1 MKIKGNRFVT
11 SILAASMLS
20 GTFFVPAS
28 AGELEGESAIA
39 GMAVTLNN
47 YYAGEETPD
56 EAILDYLVPKA
67 QATSE
72 AESETET
79 EEPKTEEPKTV
90 MAATVAV
97 TSDASNVGL
106 VSAAGYL
113 NVREQ
118 PSTGSVT
125 VGRLFSNCQVN
136 IKSSVN
142 NSEGSWYRIT
152 CGDVEGY
159 VSAAYVL
166 VGTAAKTAED
176 NIQNRYAVV
185 TADQLN
191 VRDSASDSANV
202 VGTVYK
208 DEEYAIIEDQGDFV
222 KIHIANDEVGYVS
235 KSGITIKTQFAQA
248 QKVDNEFV
256 SQELENFMIDIN
268 YSRNVYEQAMAEGTG
283 EGYYRAYAA
292 IVYAAELL
300 GYYSE
305 FAADSGL
312 EDLAAT
318 SKQEQESALALADAA
333 YKLASDSGYFTQVA
347 ESVASSEAAAESS
360 AAAESVQETQTQP
373 STDASSEGNT
383 TSNTAETT
391 APSSSASDET
401 ISVEVPTAAS
411 VTGIEACYQGGTKY
425 VGDVVYTAELF
436 VRVSYSDGTV
446 KDIYDGWYSPQVGM
460 TLKQEGYNVVTMYY
474 GDFSSN
480 LEVYANPAPE
490 TQPAAPET
498 QPAAP
503 ETQPAAPAPAPETQ
517 PAAPETQPAAPET
530 QPAAPAPA
538 PETQPAAPETQPAAP
553 APAPSGNGQSIVDY
567 AMQWVGQCNYVWGGT
582 NLTPGGGVDCSGF
595 TMNVYAAFG
604 ISLPHYSGEQIN
616 YGQAVSYEQLQ
627 PGDLICFSGHVG
639 IYIGGGMMVHAA
651 SAERGIVVD
660 NVFYNK
666 QPIGYRRLVQIIKI
680 QGRLSELTGG
690 LIFVYYNRKKRIH

>member
-373 STDASSEGNT
+373 STDASSEGNVT
-383 TSNTAETT
+383 NGTGETA

-503 ETQPAAPAPAPETQ
+503 ETQPAAPETQPAAPETQ
-517 PAAPETQPAAPET
+517 PTAPETQPAAPET

-627 PGDLICFSGHVG
+627 PGDLICFSGHVA

-666 QPIGYRRLVQIIKI
+666 QPIGYRRLV
-680 QGRLSELTGG
+680 
-690 LIFVYYNRKKRIH
+690 

>member
-72 AESETET
+72 AESETE
-79 EEPKTEEPKTV
+79 TEEPKTV

-347 ESVASSEAAAESS
+347 ESVASSEAAAEFS

-503 ETQPAAPAPAPETQ
+503 ETQPAAP
-517 PAAPETQPAAPET
+517 ETQPAAPET

-538 PETQPAAPETQPAAP
+538 PETQPAAPAP

-627 PGDLICFSGHVG
+627 PGDLICFSGHVA

-666 QPIGYRRLVQIIKI
+666 QPIGYRRLV
-680 QGRLSELTGG
+680 
-690 LIFVYYNRKKRIH
+690 

>member
-20 GTFFVPAS
+20 GTFFAPAS

-152 CGDVEGY
+152 CGDVECY

-360 AAAESVQETQTQP
+360 AAESVQETQTQP
-373 STDASSEGNT
+373 STDASSEGNVT
-383 TSNTAETT
+383 NGTGETA

-480 LEVYANPAPE
+480 LEVYANPAPTQA

-517 PAAPETQPAAPET
+517 PAAPAPAPET

-538 PETQPAAPETQPAAP
+538 PETQPAAPETQPAAPAP

-666 QPIGYRRLVQIIKI
+666 QPIGYRRLV
-680 QGRLSELTGG
+680 
-690 LIFVYYNRKKRIH
+690 

>member
-72 AESETET
+72 AESETE
-79 EEPKTEEPKTV
+79 TEEPKTV

-360 AAAESVQETQTQP
+360 AAESVQETQTQP
-373 STDASSEGNT
+373 STDASSEGNVT
-383 TSNTAETT
+383 NGTGETA

-401 ISVEVPTAAS
+401 ISVEVPTVAS

-480 LEVYANPAPE
+480 LEVYANPAPTQATQPAAPE

-517 PAAPETQPAAPET
+517 PAAPETQPAAP
-530 QPAAPAPA
+530 
-538 PETQPAAPETQPAAP
+538 AP

-666 QPIGYRRLVQIIKI
+666 QPIGYRRLV
-680 QGRLSELTGG
+680 
-690 LIFVYYNRKKRIH
+690 

>member
-72 AESETET
+72 AESETE
-79 EEPKTEEPKTV
+79 TEEPKTV

-166 VGTAAKTAED
+166 VGTAAKNAED

-360 AAAESVQETQTQP
+360 AAESVQEIQTQP

-383 TSNTAETT
+383 TSNAAETT

-401 ISVEVPTAAS
+401 ISVEVPTVAS

-480 LEVYANPAPE
+480 LEVYANPAPTQA
-490 TQPAAPET
+490 TQPATPET

-538 PETQPAAPETQPAAP
+538 PETQPAAPAPAP

-604 ISLPHYSGEQIN
+604 ISLPHYSGAQIN

-666 QPIGYRRLVQIIKI
+666 QPIGYRRLV
-680 QGRLSELTGG
+680 
-690 LIFVYYNRKKRIH
+690 

>member
-72 AESETET
+72 AESETE
-79 EEPKTEEPKTV
+79 TEEPKTV

-391 APSSSASDET
+391 APSSSESDET

-480 LEVYANPAPE
+480 LEVYANPAPTQA

-503 ETQPAAPAPAPETQ
+503 ETQPAAPAPETQ

-538 PETQPAAPETQPAAP
+538 PETQPAAPAP

-627 PGDLICFSGHVG
+627 PGDLICFSGHVA

-666 QPIGYRRLVQIIKI
+666 QPIGYRRLV
-680 QGRLSELTGG
+680 
-690 LIFVYYNRKKRIH
+690 

>member
-72 AESETET
+72 AESETE
-79 EEPKTEEPKTV
+79 TEEPKTV

-391 APSSSASDET
+391 APSSSESDET

-480 LEVYANPAPE
+480 LEVYANPAP
-490 TQPAAPET
+490 TQAT

-503 ETQPAAPAPAPETQ
+503 ETQPAAPAP
-517 PAAPETQPAAPET
+517 APETQPAAPET

-627 PGDLICFSGHVG
+627 PGDLICFSGHVA

-666 QPIGYRRLVQIIKI
+666 QPIGYRRLV
-680 QGRLSELTGG
+680 
-690 LIFVYYNRKKRIH
+690 

>member
-20 GTFFVPAS
+20 GTFIVPAS

-72 AESETET
+72 AESETE
-79 EEPKTEEPKTV
+79 TEEPKTV

-517 PAAPETQPAAPET
+517 PAAP
-530 QPAAPAPA
+530 
-538 PETQPAAPETQPAAP
+538 AP

-604 ISLPHYSGEQIN
+604 ISLPHYSGAQIN

-627 PGDLICFSGHVG
+627 PGDLICFSGHVA

-666 QPIGYRRLVQIIKI
+666 QPIGYRRLV
-680 QGRLSELTGG
+680 
-690 LIFVYYNRKKRIH
+690 

>member
-72 AESETET
+72 AESETE
-79 EEPKTEEPKTV
+79 TEEPKTV

-360 AAAESVQETQTQP
+360 AAESVQETQTQP
-373 STDASSEGNT
+373 STDASSEGNVT
-383 TSNTAETT
+383 NGTGETA

-480 LEVYANPAPE
+480 LEVYANPAPTQA

-517 PAAPETQPAAPET
+517 PAAP
-530 QPAAPAPA
+530 APA
-538 PETQPAAPETQPAAP
+538 PETQPAAPAP

-627 PGDLICFSGHVG
+627 PGDLICFSGHVA

-666 QPIGYRRLVQIIKI
+666 QPIGYRRLV
-680 QGRLSELTGG
+680 
-690 LIFVYYNRKKRIH
+690 

>member
-72 AESETET
+72 AESETE
-79 EEPKTEEPKTV
+79 TEEPKTV

-360 AAAESVQETQTQP
+360 AAESVQETQTQP

-401 ISVEVPTAAS
+401 ISVEVPTVAS

-480 LEVYANPAPE
+480 LEVYANPAPTQA
-490 TQPAAPET
+490 TQPA
-498 QPAAP
+498 
-503 ETQPAAPAPAPETQ
+503 APETQ

-530 QPAAPAPA
+530 QPAAP
-538 PETQPAAPETQPAAP
+538 AP

-666 QPIGYRRLVQIIKI
+666 QPIGYRRLV
-680 QGRLSELTGG
+680 
-690 LIFVYYNRKKRIH
+690 

>member
-72 AESETET
+72 AESETE
-79 EEPKTEEPKTV
+79 TEEPKTV

-360 AAAESVQETQTQP
+360 AAESVQETQTQP

-480 LEVYANPAPE
+480 LEVYANPASE

-503 ETQPAAPAPAPETQ
+503 ETQPVAPAPAPETQ

-538 PETQPAAPETQPAAP
+538 PETQPAAPETQPAAPAP

-604 ISLPHYSGEQIN
+604 ISLPHYSGSQIN

-666 QPIGYRRLVQIIKI
+666 QPIGYRRLV
-680 QGRLSELTGG
+680 
-690 LIFVYYNRKKRIH
+690 

>member
-72 AESETET
+72 AESETE
-79 EEPKTEEPKTV
+79 TEEPKTV

-256 SQELENFMIDIN
+256 SQELENFMININ

-360 AAAESVQETQTQP
+360 AAESVQETQTQP

-503 ETQPAAPAPAPETQ
+503 ETQPVAPAPAPETQ

-553 APAPSGNGQSIVDY
+553 APAPAPSGNGQSIVDY

-582 NLTPGGGVDCSGF
+582 NLTPGGGVDCYGF

-616 YGQAVSYEQLQ
+616 YGQAVSY
-627 PGDLICFSGHVG
+627 
-639 IYIGGGMMVHAA
+639 
-651 SAERGIVVD
+651 
-660 NVFYNK
+660 
-666 QPIGYRRLVQIIKI
+666 
-680 QGRLSELTGG
+680 
-690 LIFVYYNRKKRIH
+690 

>member
-72 AESETET
+72 AESETE
-79 EEPKTEEPKTV
+79 TEEPKTV

-360 AAAESVQETQTQP
+360 AAESVQETQTQP
-373 STDASSEGNT
+373 STDASSEGNVT
-383 TSNTAETT
+383 NGTGETA

-401 ISVEVPTAAS
+401 ISVEVPTVAS

-480 LEVYANPAPE
+480 LEVYANPAP

-530 QPAAPAPA
+530 QPAAPETQPAAPAPA
-538 PETQPAAPETQPAAP
+538 PETQPAAPAP

-666 QPIGYRRLVQIIKI
+666 QPIGYRRLV
-680 QGRLSELTGG
+680 
-690 LIFVYYNRKKRIH
+690 

>member
-20 GTFFVPAS
+20 GTFFAPAS

-360 AAAESVQETQTQP
+360 AAESVQETQTQP

-503 ETQPAAPAPAPETQ
+503 ETQPVAPAPAPETQ
-517 PAAPETQPAAPET
+517 PAAPETQPAAP
-530 QPAAPAPA
+530 
-538 PETQPAAPETQPAAP
+538 AP

-666 QPIGYRRLVQIIKI
+666 QPIGYRRLV
-680 QGRLSELTGG
+680 
-690 LIFVYYNRKKRIH
+690 

>member
-20 GTFFVPAS
+20 GAFFVPAS

-72 AESETET
+72 AESETE
-79 EEPKTEEPKTV
+79 TEEPKTV

-191 VRDSASDSANV
+191 VRDSASDSAKV

-222 KIHIANDEVGYVS
+222 KIHISNDEVGYVS

-360 AAAESVQETQTQP
+360 AAESVQETQAQP

-383 TSNTAETT
+383 TNGTGESA

-401 ISVEVPTAAS
+401 ISVEVPTVAS

-480 LEVYANPAPE
+480 LEVYANPAPTQA

-503 ETQPAAPAPAPETQ
+503 ETQPAAPETQ

-538 PETQPAAPETQPAAP
+538 PETQPAAPETQPTPAP

-666 QPIGYRRLVQIIKI
+666 QPIGYRRLV
-680 QGRLSELTGG
+680 
-690 LIFVYYNRKKRIH
+690 

>member
-72 AESETET
+72 AESETE
-79 EEPKTEEPKTV
+79 TEEPKTV

-360 AAAESVQETQTQP
+360 AAESVQETQTQP
-373 STDASSEGNT
+373 STDASSEGNVT
-383 TSNTAETT
+383 NGTGETA

-401 ISVEVPTAAS
+401 ISVEVPTVAS

-503 ETQPAAPAPAPETQ
+503 ETQPAAP
-517 PAAPETQPAAPET
+517 ET

-538 PETQPAAPETQPAAP
+538 PETQPAAPETQPAAPAP

-627 PGDLICFSGHVG
+627 PGDLICFSGHVA

-666 QPIGYRRLVQIIKI
+666 QPIGYRRLV
-680 QGRLSELTGG
+680 
-690 LIFVYYNRKKRIH
+690 

>member
-530 QPAAPAPA
+530 QPVAPAPA
-538 PETQPAAPETQPAAP
+538 PETQPAAPETQPAAPAP

-666 QPIGYRRLVQIIKI
+666 QPIGYRRLV
-680 QGRLSELTGG
+680 
-690 LIFVYYNRKKRIH
+690 

>member
-72 AESETET
+72 AESETE
-79 EEPKTEEPKTV
+79 TEEPKTV

-360 AAAESVQETQTQP
+360 AAESVQETQTQP

-401 ISVEVPTAAS
+401 ISVEVPTVAS

-480 LEVYANPAPE
+480 LEVYANPAPTQA
-490 TQPAAPET
+490 TQPA
-498 QPAAP
+498 
-503 ETQPAAPAPAPETQ
+503 APETQ

-530 QPAAPAPA
+530 QPAAPETQPAA
-538 PETQPAAPETQPAAP
+538 PETQPAAPETQPATPETQPAAPAP

-567 AMQWVGQCNYVWGGT
+567 ALQWVGQSNYVWGGT

-604 ISLPHYSGEQIN
+604 ISLPHYSGSQIN

-627 PGDLICFSGHVG
+627 PGDLICFPGHVG

-666 QPIGYRRLVQIIKI
+666 QPIGYRRLV
-680 QGRLSELTGG
+680 
-690 LIFVYYNRKKRIH
+690 

>member
-72 AESETET
+72 AESETE
-79 EEPKTEEPKTV
+79 TEEPKTV

-347 ESVASSEAAAESS
+347 ESVASSEAAA
-360 AAAESVQETQTQP
+360 
-373 STDASSEGNT
+373 
-383 TSNTAETT
+383 
-391 APSSSASDET
+391 PSSSASDET
-401 ISVEVPTAAS
+401 ISVEVPTVAS

-480 LEVYANPAPE
+480 LEVYANPAPTQA

-538 PETQPAAPETQPAAP
+538 PETQPAAPAP

-627 PGDLICFSGHVG
+627 PGDLICFSGHVA

-666 QPIGYRRLVQIIKI
+666 QPIGYRRLV
-680 QGRLSELTGG
+680 
-690 LIFVYYNRKKRIH
+690 

>member
-72 AESETET
+72 AESETE
-79 EEPKTEEPKTV
+79 TEEPKTV

-360 AAAESVQETQTQP
+360 AAESVQETQTQP

-401 ISVEVPTAAS
+401 ISVEVPTVAS

-480 LEVYANPAPE
+480 LEVYANPVPETQPAAPE

-517 PAAPETQPAAPET
+517 PAAPETQPAAP
-530 QPAAPAPA
+530 
-538 PETQPAAPETQPAAP
+538 AP

-627 PGDLICFSGHVG
+627 PGDLICFSGHVA

-666 QPIGYRRLVQIIKI
+666 QPIGYRRLV
-680 QGRLSELTGG
+680 
-690 LIFVYYNRKKRIH
+690 

>member
-1 MKIKGNRFVT
+1 MKIKGNRFAT

-72 AESETET
+72 AESETE
-79 EEPKTEEPKTV
+79 TEEPKTV

-347 ESVASSEAAAESS
+347 ESVASSEAAAES
-360 AAAESVQETQTQP
+360 VQETQTQP

-383 TSNTAETT
+383 TSNTAGTT

-503 ETQPAAPAPAPETQ
+503 ETQPAAPAPETQ

-538 PETQPAAPETQPAAP
+538 PETQPAAPETQPTPAP

-666 QPIGYRRLVQIIKI
+666 QPIGYRRLV
-680 QGRLSELTGG
+680 
-690 LIFVYYNRKKRIH
+690 

>member
-1 MKIKGNRFVT
+1 MQIKGNRFVT

-72 AESETET
+72 AESETE
-79 EEPKTEEPKTV
+79 TEEPKTV

-530 QPAAPAPA
+530 QPVAPAPA
-538 PETQPAAPETQPAAP
+538 PETQPAAPETQPAAPAP

-627 PGDLICFSGHVG
+627 PGDLICFSGHVA

-666 QPIGYRRLVQIIKI
+666 QPIGYRRLV
-680 QGRLSELTGG
+680 
-690 LIFVYYNRKKRIH
+690 

>member
-72 AESETET
+72 AESETE
-79 EEPKTEEPKTV
+79 TEEPKTV

-360 AAAESVQETQTQP
+360 AAESVQETQTQP
-373 STDASSEGNT
+373 STDASSEGNVT
-383 TSNTAETT
+383 NGTGETA

-401 ISVEVPTAAS
+401 ISVEVPTVAS

-480 LEVYANPAPE
+480 LEVYANPAPTQA

-517 PAAPETQPAAPET
+517 PAAPETQPAVPETQPAAPET

-538 PETQPAAPETQPAAP
+538 PETQPAAPAP

-604 ISLPHYSGEQIN
+604 ISLPHYSGSQIN

-627 PGDLICFSGHVG
+627 PGDLICFSGHVA

-666 QPIGYRRLVQIIKI
+666 QPIGYRRLV
-680 QGRLSELTGG
+680 
-690 LIFVYYNRKKRIH
+690 

>member
-72 AESETET
+72 AESETE
-79 EEPKTEEPKTV
+79 TEEPKTV

-391 APSSSASDET
+391 APSSSESDET

-480 LEVYANPAPE
+480 LEVYANPAPTQA

-503 ETQPAAPAPAPETQ
+503 ETQPTVPETQ
-517 PAAPETQPAAPET
+517 PSQPTGSIRVTNVALSSDLTQYTLNLCSQYGVDSSVIFSVMYHESHFNAGAT
-530 QPAAPAPA
+530 
-538 PETQPAAPETQPAAP
+538 
-553 APAPSGNGQSIVDY
+553 SGSGAQGL
-567 AMQWVGQCNYVWGGT
+567 MQIIPRYSASRMEKLGVT
-582 NLTPGGGVDCSGF
+582 NLYDPASNILVGIDLLAEYYHTYGSWNQALTAYRTGNAGNDSA
-595 TMNVYAAFG
+595 YAATILG
-604 ISLPHYSGEQIN
+604 S
-616 YGQAVSYEQLQ
+616 
-627 PGDLICFSGHVG
+627 VG
-639 IYIGGGMMVHAA
+639 M
-651 SAERGIVVD
+651 
-660 NVFYNK
+660 F
-666 QPIGYRRLVQIIKI
+666 Q
-680 QGRLSELTGG
+680 T
-690 LIFVYYNRKKRIH
+690 VYYE

>member
-20 GTFFVPAS
+20 GTFFAPAS

-72 AESETET
+72 AESETE
-79 EEPKTEEPKTV
+79 TEEPKTV

-360 AAAESVQETQTQP
+360 AAESVQETQTQP
-373 STDASSEGNT
+373 STDASSEGNVT
-383 TSNTAETT
+383 NGTGETA

-480 LEVYANPAPE
+480 LEVYANPAPTQA

-517 PAAPETQPAAPET
+517 PAAPAPAPAPET

-538 PETQPAAPETQPAAP
+538 PETQPAAPETQPAAPAP

-666 QPIGYRRLVQIIKI
+666 QPIGYRRLV
-680 QGRLSELTGG
+680 
-690 LIFVYYNRKKRIH
+690 

>member
-72 AESETET
+72 AESETE
-79 EEPKTEEPKTV
+79 TEEPKTV

-166 VGTAAKTAED
+166 VGTAAKNAED

-347 ESVASSEAAAESS
+347 ESVASSEAAAES
-360 AAAESVQETQTQP
+360 VQETQTQP

-383 TSNTAETT
+383 TSNAAETT

-401 ISVEVPTAAS
+401 ISVEVPTVAS

-446 KDIYDGWYSPQVGM
+446 KDIYNGWYSPQVGM

-480 LEVYANPAPE
+480 LEVYANPAPTQATQPATPE

-517 PAAPETQPAAPET
+517 PAAPETQPAAP
-530 QPAAPAPA
+530 
-538 PETQPAAPETQPAAP
+538 AP

-604 ISLPHYSGEQIN
+604 ISLPHYSGAQIN

-666 QPIGYRRLVQIIKI
+666 QPIGYRRLV
-680 QGRLSELTGG
+680 
-690 LIFVYYNRKKRIH
+690 

>member
-72 AESETET
+72 AESETE
-79 EEPKTEEPKTV
+79 TEEPKTV

-360 AAAESVQETQTQP
+360 AAESVQETQTQP

-503 ETQPAAPAPAPETQ
+503 ETQPTVPETQ
-517 PAAPETQPAAPET
+517 PSQPTGSIRVTNVALSSDLTQYTLNLCSQYGVDSSVIFSVMYHESHFNAGAT
-530 QPAAPAPA
+530 
-538 PETQPAAPETQPAAP
+538 
-553 APAPSGNGQSIVDY
+553 SGSGAQGL
-567 AMQWVGQCNYVWGGT
+567 MQIIPRYSASRMAKLGVT
-582 NLTPGGGVDCSGF
+582 NLYDPASNILVGIDLLAEYYHTYGSWNQALTAYRTGNAGNDSA
-595 TMNVYAAFG
+595 YAATILG
-604 ISLPHYSGEQIN
+604 S
-616 YGQAVSYEQLQ
+616 
-627 PGDLICFSGHVG
+627 VG
-639 IYIGGGMMVHAA
+639 M
-651 SAERGIVVD
+651 
-660 NVFYNK
+660 F
-666 QPIGYRRLVQIIKI
+666 Q
-680 QGRLSELTGG
+680 T
-690 LIFVYYNRKKRIH
+690 VYYE

>member
-347 ESVASSEAAAESS
+347 ESVASSEAAA
-360 AAAESVQETQTQP
+360 
-373 STDASSEGNT
+373 
-383 TSNTAETT
+383 
-391 APSSSASDET
+391 
-401 ISVEVPTAAS
+401 S

-480 LEVYANPAPE
+480 LEVYANPAPTQA

-627 PGDLICFSGHVG
+627 PGDLICFSGHVA

-666 QPIGYRRLVQIIKI
+666 QPIGYRRLV
-680 QGRLSELTGG
+680 
-690 LIFVYYNRKKRIH
+690 

>member
-480 LEVYANPAPE
+480 LEVYANPAPTQA
-490 TQPAAPET
+490 TQPA
-498 QPAAP
+498 
-503 ETQPAAPAPAPETQ
+503 APETQ

-530 QPAAPAPA
+530 QPAAPETQPTV
-538 PETQPAAPETQPAAP
+538 PETQPSQPTGSIRVTNVALSSDLTQYTLNLCSQYGVDSSVIFSVMYHESQFNAGAT
-553 APAPSGNGQSIVDY
+553 SGKGAQGL
-567 AMQWVGQCNYVWGGT
+567 MQIIPRYSASRMAKLGVT
-582 NLTPGGGVDCSGF
+582 NLYDPASNILVGIDLLAEYYHTYGSWNQALTAYRTGNAGSDSA
-595 TMNVYAAFG
+595 YAATILG
-604 ISLPHYSGEQIN
+604 S
-616 YGQAVSYEQLQ
+616 
-627 PGDLICFSGHVG
+627 VG
-639 IYIGGGMMVHAA
+639 M
-651 SAERGIVVD
+651 
-660 NVFYNK
+660 F
-666 QPIGYRRLVQIIKI
+666 Q
-680 QGRLSELTGG
+680 T
-690 LIFVYYNRKKRIH
+690 VYYE

>member
-72 AESETET
+72 AESETE
-79 EEPKTEEPKTV
+79 TEEPKTV

-360 AAAESVQETQTQP
+360 AAESVQETQTQP
-373 STDASSEGNT
+373 STDASSEGNVT
-383 TSNTAETT
+383 NGTGETA

-401 ISVEVPTAAS
+401 ISVEVPTVAS

-480 LEVYANPAPE
+480 LEVYANPAPTQA

-498 QPAAP
+498 QPAAPAPAP

-530 QPAAPAPA
+530 QPAAP
-538 PETQPAAPETQPAAP
+538 ETQPAAPETQPAAPAP

-627 PGDLICFSGHVG
+627 PGDLICFSGHVA

-666 QPIGYRRLVQIIKI
+666 QPIGYRRLV
-680 QGRLSELTGG
+680 
-690 LIFVYYNRKKRIH
+690 

>member
-20 GTFFVPAS
+20 GTF
-28 AGELEGESAIA
+28 LEGESAIA

-72 AESETET
+72 AESETE
-79 EEPKTEEPKTV
+79 TEEPKTV

-360 AAAESVQETQTQP
+360 AAESVQETQTQP
-373 STDASSEGNT
+373 STDASSEGNVT
-383 TSNTAETT
+383 NGTGETA

-401 ISVEVPTAAS
+401 ISVEVPTVAS

-503 ETQPAAPAPAPETQ
+503 ETQPVAPAPAPETQ

-538 PETQPAAPETQPAAP
+538 PETQPAAPETQPAAPAP

-666 QPIGYRRLVQIIKI
+666 QPIGYRRLV
-680 QGRLSELTGG
+680 
-690 LIFVYYNRKKRIH
+690 

>member
-72 AESETET
+72 AESETE
-79 EEPKTEEPKTV
+79 TEEPKTV

-347 ESVASSEAAAESS
+347 ESVASSEAAAES
-360 AAAESVQETQTQP
+360 VQETQTQP

-503 ETQPAAPAPAPETQ
+503 ETQPAAPAPETQPAAPETQ

-538 PETQPAAPETQPAAP
+538 PETQPAAPETQPTPAP

-666 QPIGYRRLVQIIKI
+666 QPIGYRRLV
-680 QGRLSELTGG
+680 
-690 LIFVYYNRKKRIH
+690 

>member
-72 AESETET
+72 AESETE
-79 EEPKTEEPKTV
+79 TEEPKTV

-318 SKQEQESALALADAA
+318 SKQELESALALADAA

-553 APAPSGNGQSIVDY
+553 APAPAPSGNGQSIVDY

-627 PGDLICFSGHVG
+627 PGDLICFSGHVA

-666 QPIGYRRLVQIIKI
+666 QPIGYRRLV
-680 QGRLSELTGG
+680 
-690 LIFVYYNRKKRIH
+690 

>member
-480 LEVYANPAPE
+480 LEVYANPAPTQA
-490 TQPAAPET
+490 TQPA
-498 QPAAP
+498 
-503 ETQPAAPAPAPETQ
+503 APETQ

-530 QPAAPAPA
+530 QPAAP
-538 PETQPAAPETQPAAP
+538 ETQPAAPETQPTVP
-553 APAPSGNGQSIVDY
+553 ETQPSQPTGSIRVTNVALSSDLTQYTLNLCSQYGVDSSVIFSVMY
-567 AMQWVGQCNYVWGGT
+567 HESQFNAGATSGKGAQGLMQIIPRYSASRMAKLGVT
-582 NLTPGGGVDCSGF
+582 NLYDPASNILVGIDLLAEYYHTYGSWNQALTAYRTGNAGSDSA
-595 TMNVYAAFG
+595 YAATILG
-604 ISLPHYSGEQIN
+604 S
-616 YGQAVSYEQLQ
+616 
-627 PGDLICFSGHVG
+627 VG
-639 IYIGGGMMVHAA
+639 M
-651 SAERGIVVD
+651 
-660 NVFYNK
+660 F
-666 QPIGYRRLVQIIKI
+666 Q
-680 QGRLSELTGG
+680 T
-690 LIFVYYNRKKRIH
+690 VYYE

>member
-72 AESETET
+72 AESETE
-79 EEPKTEEPKTV
+79 TEEPKTV

-360 AAAESVQETQTQP
+360 AAESVQETQTQP
-373 STDASSEGNT
+373 STDASSEGNVT
-383 TSNTAETT
+383 NGTGETA

-401 ISVEVPTAAS
+401 ISVEVPTVAS

-480 LEVYANPAPE
+480 LEVYANPAPTQA

-498 QPAAP
+498 QPV
-503 ETQPAAPAPAPETQ
+503 APAPAPETQ

-530 QPAAPAPA
+530 QPAAP
-538 PETQPAAPETQPAAP
+538 ETQPAAPETQPAAPAP

-604 ISLPHYSGEQIN
+604 ISLPHYSGAQIN

-666 QPIGYRRLVQIIKI
+666 QPIGYRRLV
-680 QGRLSELTGG
+680 
-690 LIFVYYNRKKRIH
+690 

>member
-72 AESETET
+72 AESETE
-79 EEPKTEEPKTV
+79 TEEPKTV

-360 AAAESVQETQTQP
+360 AAESVQETQTQP

-480 LEVYANPAPE
+480 LEVYANPAPTQA

-517 PAAPETQPAAPET
+517 PAAPETQPAAP
-530 QPAAPAPA
+530 APA
-538 PETQPAAPETQPAAP
+538 PETQPAAPETQPAAPAP

-666 QPIGYRRLVQIIKI
+666 QPIGYRRLV
-680 QGRLSELTGG
+680 
-690 LIFVYYNRKKRIH
+690 

>member
-185 TADQLN
+185 TADQLK

-347 ESVASSEAAAESS
+347 ESVASSEAAAES
-360 AAAESVQETQTQP
+360 VQETQTQP

-401 ISVEVPTAAS
+401 ISVEVPTVAS

-480 LEVYANPAPE
+480 LEVYANPAPTQA
-490 TQPAAPET
+490 TQPVAPET

-530 QPAAPAPA
+530 QPAAPETQPAAPAPA
-538 PETQPAAPETQPAAP
+538 PETQPAAPAP

-666 QPIGYRRLVQIIKI
+666 QPIGYRRLV
-680 QGRLSELTGG
+680 
-690 LIFVYYNRKKRIH
+690 

>member
-72 AESETET
+72 AESETE
-79 EEPKTEEPKTV
+79 TEEPKTV

-347 ESVASSEAAAESS
+347 ESVASSEAAAES
-360 AAAESVQETQTQP
+360 VQETQTQP

-503 ETQPAAPAPAPETQ
+503 ETQPAAPAPETQ

-538 PETQPAAPETQPAAP
+538 PETQPAAPETQPAAPAP

-666 QPIGYRRLVQIIKI
+666 QPIGYRRLV
-680 QGRLSELTGG
+680 
-690 LIFVYYNRKKRIH
+690 

>member
-72 AESETET
+72 AESETE
-79 EEPKTEEPKTV
+79 TEEPKTV

-166 VGTAAKTAED
+166 VGTAAKNAED

-202 VGTVYK
+202 VGTVFK

-360 AAAESVQETQTQP
+360 AAESVQETQTQP

-383 TSNTAETT
+383 TSNAAETT

-401 ISVEVPTAAS
+401 ISVEVPTVAS

-480 LEVYANPAPE
+480 LEVYANPAPTQA
-490 TQPAAPET
+490 TQPATPET

-553 APAPSGNGQSIVDY
+553 APAPAPAPSGNGQSIVDY

-604 ISLPHYSGEQIN
+604 ISLPHYSGAQIN

-666 QPIGYRRLVQIIKI
+666 QPIGYRRLV
-680 QGRLSELTGG
+680 
-690 LIFVYYNRKKRIH
+690 